1 MAFTYGLIGNPLGHS
16 FSPQL
21 HRMLGDYS
29 YELRPLEPDQL
40 EDFLLH
46 ESFQGVNVTI
56 PYKKA
61 VVPYCA
67 RLTERARAVG
77 NVNTLVRQPDGSLLG
92 DNTDLYGLQVLAR
105 QAGVELRDKKVLILG
120 SGGASTT
127 AQAAARL
134 AGAREI
140 VVVSRQGP
148 ESYEG
153 LAQRQ
158 ADAQVLINAT
168 PVGMFP
174 KAAAM
179 AADPRDFP
187 ALEGALDLVYNPLRS
202 AFVQAAQAM
211 GIPAQGGLTML
222 AAQAKAAA
230 EAFTGKSDGEEKVD
244 RLCAA
249 LLEQRRSV
257 ALSGLPGAGKT
268 TVGALLAQAMG
279 RPFFDVDQQIE
290 EEAGMAVPQIF
301 ERHGEAYFREL
312 EVQVTARAGAATGC
326 VVAAGGGA
334 PLRPENRFALRQNSF
349 VVWLQ
354 RDLDQLATQ
363 GRPLSAGGPEAL
375 ARMLEQRA
383 PIYRQTADFSL
394 SAAGGPEQTAQAILE
409 VFHETACH

>member
-1 MAFTYGLIGNPLGHS
+1 MAFAYGLIGYPLGHS

-21 HRMLGDYS
+21 HQMLGDYP
-29 YELRPLEPDQL
+29 YELRPLKPEQL
-40 EDFLLH
+40 EDFLLR
-46 ESFQGVNVTI
+46 EPFLGVNVTI

-61 VVPYCA
+61 VIPYCA
-67 RLTERARAVG
+67 RLTERARAIG
-77 NVNTLVRQPDGSLLG
+77 SVNTLIRQPDGSLLG
-92 DNTDLYGLQVLAR
+92 DNTDLYGLQTLAR
-105 QAGVELRDKKVLILG
+105 QAGVEMGGKKVLILG
-120 SGGASTT
+120 SGGASLT

-148 ESYEG
+148 EPYEG
-153 LAQRQ
+153 LARRH
-158 ADAQVLINAT
+158 ADAQILINAT

-174 KAAAM
+174 QSAAM

-187 ALEGALDLVYNPLRS
+187 GLEGALDLIYNPLRS

-211 GIPAQGGLTML
+211 GVPAQGGLTML

-230 EAFTGKSDGEEKVD
+230 EGFTGNPIGEEQVE

-249 LLEQRRSV
+249 LLAQRRNI
-257 ALSGLPGAGKT
+257 ALVGMPGAGKT
-268 TVGALLAQAMG
+268 TAGALLAQAMG
-279 RPFFDVDQQIE
+279 RKFLDLDQQIE
-290 EEAGMAVPQIF
+290 EAAGMPIPQIF
-301 ERHGEAYFREL
+301 ERYGEAHFRDL
-312 EVQVTARAGAATGC
+312 EAQITARAGAETGC

-354 RDLDQLATQ
+354 RDVSQLATQ
-363 GRPLSAGGPEAL
+363 GRPLSAGGPKAL
-375 ARMLEQRA
+375 GQMLERRS
-383 PIYRQTADFSL
+383 PLYRQTADFAL
-394 SAAGGPEQTAQAILE
+394 TAAGGPEQTAQAILE

>member
-1 MAFTYGLIGNPLGHS
+1 MAFTYGLIGYPLGHS

-21 HRMLGDYS
+21 HQMLGDYP
-29 YELRPLEPDQL
+29 YELRPLKPEQL
-40 EDFLLH
+40 EDFLLR
-46 ESFQGVNVTI
+46 EPFLGVNVTI

-61 VVPYCA
+61 VIPYCA
-67 RLTERARAVG
+67 RLTERARAIG
-77 NVNTLVRQPDGSLLG
+77 SVNTLIRQPDGSLLG
-92 DNTDLYGLQVLAR
+92 DNTDLYGLQTLTR
-105 QAGVELRDKKVLILG
+105 QAGVEMGGKKVLILG
-120 SGGASTT
+120 SGGASLT

-153 LAQRQ
+153 LARRH
-158 ADAQVLINAT
+158 ADARIVINAT

-174 KAAAM
+174 QSAAM

-187 ALEGALDLVYNPLRS
+187 ALEGALDLIYNPLRS

-211 GIPAQGGLTML
+211 GVPAQGGLTML

-230 EAFTGKSDGEEKVD
+230 EGFTGKPIGEEQVE

-249 LLEQRRSV
+249 LLAQRRNI
-257 ALSGLPGAGKT
+257 ALVGMPGAGKT
-268 TVGALLAQAMG
+268 TAGALLAQAMG
-279 RPFFDVDQQIE
+279 RPFLDLDQQIE
-290 EEAGMAVPQIF
+290 EAAGMPIPQIF
-301 ERHGEAYFREL
+301 ERYGEAHFRDL
-312 EVQVTARAGAATGC
+312 EAQITARAGAETGC

-354 RDLDQLATQ
+354 RDVSQLATQ
-363 GRPLSAGGPEAL
+363 GRPLSAGGPKAL
-375 ARMLEQRA
+375 GQMLERRS
-383 PIYRQTADFSL
+383 PLYRQTADFAL
-394 SAAGGPEQTAQAILE
+394 TATGGPEQTAQAILE